1 MLLDQKLAIKITR
14 DLPLEKE
21 KSDFLRF
28 VSTIGT
34 VNHPRFCYNRSSNH
48 PFAVEELETQPR
60 IDVGHLDQ

>member
-1 MLLDQKLAIKITR
+1 MLLDQNLTAKITR

-34 VNHPRFCYNRSSNH
+34 VNHPRFCYNHSSNH
-48 PFAVEELETQPR
+48 SFAVEELET
-60 IDVGHLDQ
+60 